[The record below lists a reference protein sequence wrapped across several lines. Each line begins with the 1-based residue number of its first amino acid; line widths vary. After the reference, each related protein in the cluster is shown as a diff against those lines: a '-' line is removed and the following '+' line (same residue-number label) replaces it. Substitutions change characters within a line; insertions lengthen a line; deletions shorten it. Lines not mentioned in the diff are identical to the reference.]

1 MTIDDGRHKSVVRRP
16 LSVIVHM
23 AENLA
28 PNWRLREQR
37 YQLVGNAC
45 LKCGTK
51 HFPPRQVC
59 TKCRGTDFESFQFSG
74 KGELYSFT
82 TLRSAPAGFESY
94 APYSVGMIKLD
105 EGPLVEA
112 MLTDVN
118 ADELEIGMKMEMV
131 TRKIREE
138 EGERGLLVYGYKFRP
153 TA

>member
-1 MTIDDGRHKSVVRRP
+1 
-16 LSVIVHM
+16 M

-37 YQLVGNAC
+37 YQLVGNVC
-45 LKCGTK
+45 LNCGAK
-51 HFPPRQVC
+51 FFPPRQVC
-59 TKCRGTDFESFQFSG
+59 ANCRGTEFDAFQFSG

-82 TLRSAPAGFESY
+82 TLRSAPAGFENY

-118 ADELEIGMKMEMV
+118 EEDLEIGMRMEMV

-138 EGERGLLVYGYKFRP
+138 EGERGLLVYGYKFRRDSEQ
-153 TA
+153 AEKSNARR

>member
-1 MTIDDGRHKSVVRRP
+1 
-16 LSVIVHM
+16 M

-37 YQLVGNAC
+37 YQLVGNVC
-45 LKCGTK
+45 MKCGTK

-59 TKCRGTDFESFQFSG
+59 PNCRGTEFEAFRFSG

-82 TLRSAPAGFESY
+82 TLRQGPAGFESY
-94 APYSVGMIKLD
+94 APYSVGMIRLD

-112 MLTDVN
+112 MLTDAN
-118 ADELEIGMKMEMV
+118 EEELAIGARMEMV

-138 EGERGLLVYGYKFRP
+138 DGERGLLVYGYKFRIDTDANEKP
-153 TA
+153 NARR